1 MTKIAEFE
9 YSVDLDEVAHNEPP
23 HVDLH
28 CLLSSLSILNMILLG
43 FNILRKFA
51 DENFVVCFSVVKEL
65 KRQNGNTVDPRY
77 LDFGYRE

>member
-9 YSVDLDEVAHNEPP
+9 YSVDLNEVAHNEPP

-65 KRQNGNTVDPRY
+65 KRQIGNTVDPRY